1 MTARLTEA
9 DRTRICVLYKERR
22 ENLVTTG
29 EAEKRWQTIGH
40 VAEQVG
46 RSTHTV
52 HRVLV
57 SAKSI
62 PAPRPR
68 GIEDAEMEAIA
79 ADYNSGMSLSECT
92 TFYERKPGTV
102 RAVLAY
108 KSVGLREAGGG
119 WRRS

>member
-9 DRTRICVLYKERR
+9 DRTRICALYKERC
-22 ENLVTTG
+22 ENLVRKG
-29 EAEKRWQTIGH
+29 EAEKPWQTIGY

-46 RSTHTV
+46 RCEHTV

-57 SAKSI
+57 SAKSV

-79 ADYNSGMSLSECT
+79 ADYESGMSLSECAA
-92 TFYERKPGTV
+92 FYERTPGIV

-108 KSVGLREAGGG
+108 RGVTLRESGGG

>member
-1 MTARLTEA
+1 MTAR
-9 DRTRICVLYKERR
+9 
-22 ENLVTTG
+22 ENLAAKG
-29 EAEKRWQTIGH
+29 QAEKPWQTIGH

-46 RSTHTV
+46 RCTHTV

-57 SAKSI
+57 SAKSV

-68 GIEDAEMEAIA
+68 GIKDAEMKAIA
-79 ADYNSGMSLSECT
+79 ADYESGMSLSECT
-92 TFYERKPGTV
+92 TFYERTPGTV

-108 KSVGLREAGGG
+108 KGVTLRESGGG